1 MSVKKI
7 LPYLLSEM
15 VCDINWNYVYGTMD
29 TMYKQKKAVLLKKL
43 NMEGDKPG

>member
-1 MSVKKI
+1 
-7 LPYLLSEM
+7 
-15 VCDINWNYVYGTMD
+15 MD